1 MMMKGIMITI
11 KLYGTAKSP
20 RTRRKVGG
28 EGYHEGE
35 GGGGSGRIRLDCKLR
50 LVFGGGVQGK
60 GRLSRENCVVGTT
73 GGFWHDLNASP
84 GGRIKLSL
92 LERKPSSVV
101 TISIS

>member
-1 MMMKGIMITI
+1 MKGIMIWI
-11 KLYGTAKSP
+11 KLCGTAKSP
-20 RTRRKVGG
+20 KTGEKMGG
-28 EGYHEGE
+28 EVYHDGE
-35 GGGGSGRIRLDCKLR
+35 GGGGSGRIRLDCKLK

-60 GRLSRENCVVGTT
+60 GRLSRESCVVGTT
-73 GGFWHDLNASP
+73 GGFWKDLSVSP